1 MLLPTL
7 RSKRACK
14 CCEDKD
20 NESSSTT
27 TKPKTSKTPQTYR
40 PPRVRNPLQMDD
52 ESIEWVE
59 SGVTPDWIEKI
70 KTELKNG
77 IEEAEGK

>member
-1 MLLPTL
+1 
-7 RSKRACK
+7 
-14 CCEDKD
+14 
-20 NESSSTT
+20 
-27 TKPKTSKTPQTYR
+27 
-40 PPRVRNPLQMDD
+40 MDD

-70 KTELKNG
+70 KTELKNS